1 MMVDRRSDGE
11 RIRIMKR
18 IDSIQNGSVKAWKKL
33 HTKKERDKV
42 GKFLVEG
49 FHLVEEALKS
59 DAVEIV
65 LITEETNF
73 PSSWKMDDVD
83 VVIVTKDI
91 MQTLSET
98 ETPQGIIAVCQK
110 SDISDVD
117 LQGGTYLLLDAVQ
130 DPGNIGTMIRTA
142 DAAGVRA
149 VIIGNGSVDVY
160 NSKAIR
166 SSQGS
171 LFHIPVIKGD
181 LKEWINK
188 LQANGVKV
196 YGTSLHEAK
205 PYQEVKVDGAAA
217 LIVGNEGSGVQE
229 DVLAMTDENLY
240 IPIHGCAES
249 LNVAVACGILLY
261 YVRG

>member
-1 MMVDRRSDGE
+1 
-11 RIRIMKR
+11 MKR
-18 IDSIQNGSVKAWKKL
+18 IDSIQNGSIKTWKKL

-49 FHLVEEALKS
+49 FHLVEEALK
-59 DAVEIV
+59 AEVVETV
-65 LITEETNF
+65 LIIEDITF
-73 PSSWKMDDVD
+73 PSGWKMDNAD

-91 MQTLSET
+91 MQVLSET

-110 SDISDVD
+110 GDVADID

-166 SSQGS
+166 STQGS
-171 LFHIPVIKGD
+171 LFHVPVIKGD
-181 LKEWINK
+181 LKEWITK
-188 LQANGVKV
+188 LQVNGVKV

-205 PYQEVKVDGAAA
+205 PYQEVAVEGPAA

-229 DVLAMTDENLY
+229 EVLVMTDENLY
-240 IPIHGCAES
+240 IPIHGRAES